1 MLATRYYTYTLSVYS
16 LLITLL
22 IIHYFIFHPQ
32 STNGPTGPT
41 GKVPS
46 RHRDVFLH
54 HLILEAIWMNGA
66 GIGMVFIFMLSPNWL
81 CL

>member
-1 MLATRYYTYTLSVYS
+1 MGVPMDNYYYYYYYYY
-16 LLITLL
+16 
-22 IIHYFIFHPQ
+22 YFIFHHQ

-54 HLILEAIWMNGA
+54 HLILEAIWMSGA
-66 GIGMVFIFMLSPNWL
+66 GIGKGVHLYVVS
-81 CL
+81 